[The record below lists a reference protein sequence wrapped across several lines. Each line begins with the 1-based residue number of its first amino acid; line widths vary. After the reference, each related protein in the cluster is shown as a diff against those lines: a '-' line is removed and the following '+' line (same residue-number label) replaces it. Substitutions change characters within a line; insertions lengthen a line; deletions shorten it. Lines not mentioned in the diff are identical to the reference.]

1 MISFVILCYPLIAIV
16 TIYFS
21 LRRENIMKIYRHT
34 RLYWK
39 LEIIYYKWLTI
50 LNNLNG
56 KINGFGGTSLL

>member
-1 MISFVILCYPLIAIV
+1 MISFVILCYQLIPTV

-21 LRRENIMKIYRHT
+21 LSTDSIMKIFRHT

-50 LNNLNG
+50 LNNIKG
-56 KINGFGGTSLL
+56 KFNGFGGTSLL